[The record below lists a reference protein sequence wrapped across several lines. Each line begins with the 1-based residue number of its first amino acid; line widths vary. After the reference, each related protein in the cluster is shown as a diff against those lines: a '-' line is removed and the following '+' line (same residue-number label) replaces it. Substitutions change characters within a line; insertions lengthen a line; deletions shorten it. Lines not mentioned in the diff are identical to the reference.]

1 MSNFFLVG
9 MAVLIAVI
17 LFMLVSDRKPCSGGE
32 NFAQTIPWPWQTPP
46 KHDLGYLQQ
55 YEEQDRYKND
65 PGIWPVIDNSATAE
79 YALKRKENE
88 LRALR

>member
-17 LFMLVSDRKPCSGGE
+17 LFMLVTNRRPCPDGE
-32 NFAQTIPWPWQTPP
+32 NFSQIFWPWQTPP

-55 YEEQDRYKND
+55 YEEQDRYKNN
-65 PGIWPVIDNSATAE
+65 PGIWPVIDNAATADF
-79 YALKRKENE
+79 ALQRKENE